1 MNLSLSPPVGLLW
14 ANQRVWT
21 RKGALYRPY
30 QKQLVVQQRQDTDIK
45 EPYPVERSVVSVM
58 VQWCLTMMMLSGT
71 TDTSC
76 KKSGRL
82 TLMTILL
89 GVTIYLSSLLQPLLT
104 KLKLKSLLKKTRTRA
119 RLALGGNQTS
129 LLDLTGVHNSQITGL
144 TIGFLSHE
152 PICCQ
157 AAGGSD
163 WFRELLTLLLLISTS
178 ASAAA
183 DLQVEADRLGRRSF
197 CGPSFQPRT
206 HNTPPYFPP
215 NT

>member
-30 QKQLVVQQRQDTDIK
+30 QKQLVVQQWQDTDIK
-45 EPYPVERSVVSVM
+45 EPYPVERSVASVM

-76 KKSGRL
+76 RKTGRL

-104 KLKLKSLLKKTRTRA
+104 KLKLKSLLKKTRARA

-144 TIGFLSHE
+144 TIGVLSHE
-152 PICCQ
+152 PIWLQ
-157 AAGGSD
+157 
-163 WFRELLTLLLLISTS
+163 LLS
-178 ASAAA
+178 
-183 DLQVEADRLGRRSF
+183 GRR
-197 CGPSFQPRT
+197 G
-206 HNTPPYFPP
+206 
-215 NT
+215 